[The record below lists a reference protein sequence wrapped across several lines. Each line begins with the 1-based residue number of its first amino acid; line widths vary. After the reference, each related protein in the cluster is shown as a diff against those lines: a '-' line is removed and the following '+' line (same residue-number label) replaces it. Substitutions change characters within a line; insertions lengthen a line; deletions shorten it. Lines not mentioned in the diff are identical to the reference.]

1 VAGTLASYV
10 LGDSVTQFS
19 TVIGVYLSALGLGSW
34 LSQYVQRGLARRFVE
49 VELAVASRRRLRPP
63 LFLSFAYLPQFFR
76 AVLYGVVL
84 VVGTLVGLE
93 IPLVLRILR
102 ESVDFKE
109 LVAKV
114 LTFDYLGA
122 LVAASLLFPI
132 LLVPHLGLVRTSLL
146 FGLAS
151 AVVGLWSTWLFRS
164 LLGSSWD
171 LKVKGVVAI
180 VILCAGFAYADHLTD
195 MAEEGIYA
203 DTVVLAKTSAY
214 QRIVL
219 TRAGQ
224 HFQLFLNGNLQF
236 SSSDEYRYHEALVH
250 PALALVP
257 GARRVLVLGGG
268 DGLAVR
274 EILKHPQVAEIV
286 LVDLDP
292 EMTRL
297 ARENPL
303 MRDLNQGSL
312 THPRVQVVNAD
323 AFVWLAVRRLALSTP
338 PSWTSPIRTTSR
350 WASSTRRHFYARLRQ
365 RLDPDG
371 VVAVQSTSPLMAR
384 QSFWCINRTLE
395 AAGFQVRP
403 YHALVPSF
411 GEWGF
416 VLAALRPIA
425 SADDRPAGLRYL
437 DDPRWPP
444 CSCSGPT
451 WRPWRRRSTAST
463 TRRSFG
469 TTRRSGGA
477 GTEAGRDQTTLT
489 VVLPLQVF
497 WLMVLGV
504 VAADADAGVRDLA
517 RADGLRI
524 VEADGAAV
532 LAQAGEP
539 ANVVRDLAFLGDLV
553 RVARAALHADGVLA
567 AGRRRTVLLA
577 VLLAVHVARARKF
590 VDCGHPSRWR
600 RRCPPRRRPRGA

>member
-1 VAGTLASYV
+1 VRSPLVYLTVLVVATCGLVYELVAGTLASYV

-34 LSQYVQRGLARRFVE
+34 LSRYVQRGLARRFVE
-49 VELAVASRRRLRPP
+49 VELGVALLGGASAPL
-63 LFLSFAYLPQFFR
+63 LFLSFGYLPQFFR
-76 AVLYGVVL
+76 VVLYGIVL

-122 LVAASLLFPI
+122 LAASLLFPI

-171 LKVKGVVAI
+171 LKVKGVAAI
-180 VILCAGFAYADHLTD
+180 VILCAGFAYADRLTD

-274 EILKHPQVAEIV
+274 EILKYPQVTEIV

-312 THPRVQVVNAD
+312 GNPRVQVVNAD
-323 AFVWLAVRRLALSTP
+323 AFVWLAEAP
-338 PSWTSPIRTTSR
+338 PSRFDVAFVDFPDPHNFSLGKLYT
-350 WASSTRRHFYARLRQ
+350 RHFYARLRQ

-384 QSFWCINRTLE
+384 QSYWCINRTLE

-416 VLAALRPIA
+416 VLAALRPF
-425 SADDRPAGLRYL
+425 DPPTTVRAGLRYL
-437 DDPRWPP
+437 DAPTL
-444 CSCSGPT
+444 SAMFVLGPDMAPVET
-451 WRPWRRRSTAST
+451 EINRLDNQALVRYYEAEWRR
-463 TRRSFG
+463 
-469 TTRRSGGA
+469 
-477 GTEAGRDQTTLT
+477 
-489 VVLPLQVF
+489 
-497 WLMVLGV
+497 W
-504 VAADADAGVRDLA
+504 
-517 RADGLRI
+517 
-524 VEADGAAV
+524 
-532 LAQAGEP
+532 
-539 ANVVRDLAFLGDLV
+539 N
-553 RVARAALHADGVLA
+553 
-567 AGRRRTVLLA
+567 
-577 VLLAVHVARARKF
+577 
-590 VDCGHPSRWR
+590 
-600 RRCPPRRRPRGA
+600 